1 MRVSE
6 VFTMAGGDGRRDGY
20 YDGGTNEYRN
30 YYYDYENEG
39 YYNNN
44 YSGFERGPTRR
55 RLLGLLG

>member
-6 VFTMAGGDGRRDGY
+6 VFTMARGDVGRDHNGESSRY
-20 YDGGTNEYRN
+20 QN

-44 YSGFERGPTRR
+44 YGGFERGPTRPS
-55 RLLGLLG
+55 LLALIG

>member
-6 VFTMAGGDGRRDGY
+6 VFTMGASEGRRGGY
-20 YDGGTNEYRN
+20 SDGGTNEYQN

-55 RLLGLLG
+55 SLLGLLG